1 MIKILKAAGLKE
13 WGVIPRY
20 VSTNN
25 SNTLGPIPEL
35 DGVVPPP
42 EKASNIMPEL
52 TDVDPGHPMFQ
63 SKNKPTV
70 KVVPIPEESSI
81 NQNALDQGVNITTDD
96 SAFEAS
102 NYKDDAKTYLHPGS
116 NVLYTVDQNK
126 QLVDIYG
133 RPAPMSIQSEWNN
146 KQAGVSNKADGTE
159 RTEMVVKEF
168 KPKSIAE
175 LEAEALAL
183 KKKAN
188 IEVKNTGVVS
198 ETTITDIAKNNG
210 ITAQVTKK
218 AENQEIKRQVE
229 AVDNFN
235 KIEDDYNTAKNNA
248 LSVGV
253 TSFPTM
259 SEWMKKQGLDR
270 KDVNTTLSITNTL
283 DTVNTDKIF
292 ENTGLPNINDLS
304 TTNKNKVVKDEKANT
319 LLKEITARTNA
330 YNVSKTT
337 TEESAEKA
345 LKLKNEK
352 DKGKSLNQSKGFFA
366 ELFGDLIDK
375 KELGRMAVMY
385 AGSRALGN
393 SHEGS
398 LGFAAVNYIK
408 RIDTKAANREKTA
421 LTLIAKGKHTT
432 ASIAAYKKSGDE
444 NDLILVGAPINSTGK
459 DKYLFHP
466 ILKKKILVREF
477 KQNNNV
483 YWSADGGKSP
493 VSGAWTS
500 DGTAVR
506 GSKDFM
512 AYTAK
517 AIPILRDVL
526 NDDKKQYD
534 KDKVDFKRWYC
545 N

>member
-1 MIKILKAAGLKE
+1 
-13 WGVIPRY
+13 
-20 VSTNN
+20 
-25 SNTLGPIPEL
+25 
-35 DGVVPPP
+35 
-42 EKASNIMPEL
+42 
-52 TDVDPGHPMFQ
+52 MFQ

-175 LEAEALAL
+175 LESEALAL

-366 ELFGDLIDK
+366 ELFGD
-375 KELGRMAVMY
+375 R
-385 AGSRALGN
+385 LGN
-393 SHEGS
+393 I
-398 LGFAAVNYIK
+398 V
-408 RIDTKAANREKTA
+408 
-421 LTLIAKGKHTT
+421 
-432 ASIAAYKKSGDE
+432 
-444 NDLILVGAPINSTGK
+444 
-459 DKYLFHP
+459 
-466 ILKKKILVREF
+466 
-477 KQNNNV
+477 
-483 YWSADGGKSP
+483 
-493 VSGAWTS
+493 
-500 DGTAVR
+500 
-506 GSKDFM
+506 
-512 AYTAK
+512 
-517 AIPILRDVL
+517 
-526 NDDKKQYD
+526 
-534 KDKVDFKRWYC
+534 
-545 N
+545 